1 MPFGTGI
8 VNHRIPRE
16 IHRKCRQFSTKCFL
30 VHRLNDGLKNFPP
43 MGKYSGFPVSSFV
56 SSWLYLADLY

>member
-30 VHRLNDGLKNFPP
+30 VHRLNDGLKNFPL
-43 MGKYSGFPVSSFV
+43 MGEILWLPGEQFCILLAVSR
-56 SSWLYLADLY
+56 